1 MGFVYLQAKARYY
14 VKRRPETDRRNDA
27 LGRPDAGMTEED
39 FHAL

>member
-1 MGFVYLQAKARYY
+1 VSFVYLQAKVRYY
-14 VKRRPETDRRNDA
+14 VKRRPGTDRRNDA